1 MASLVTGASGF
12 LGGHLAEALVAQGE
26 EVYVLARS
34 TSSMAHLAHLPVR
47 PIVADLGDIAN
58 LRRAVAP
65 VTRIFHC
72 AACSTDWAPWNTY
85 FSANVTGTENLIE
98 AAQSASRLERFIHV
112 STTDVYGY
120 PATPC
125 DESQPT
131 VDAGLPYNQTKRL
144 GEMAVWKAD
153 AESSLPITIARPAT
167 IYGPRGKDF
176 TKEIAVLLRQRLMA
190 TIDGGRARGGFAFVG
205 NVVDAMLL
213 ASISPNTIGQ
223 AYNLADGTNAS
234 WSEYLRLYAQALG
247 YREPWIELSF
257 ENADRLAKV
266 FEGLHSAL
274 RLPGRPLLT
283 RHAVRLLGV
292 DQEFPAIKAQA
303 DFQFAPAVSLE
314 EGIAR
319 SVAWVRHTQV

>member
-12 LGGHLAEALVAQGE
+12 LGGHLAEALVAEGE
-26 EVYVLARS
+26 EVYVLARA

-47 PIVADLGDIAN
+47 PVVADLNDIAG

-72 AACSTDWAPWNTY
+72 AACSTDWAPWSTY
-85 FSANVTGTENLIE
+85 FSANVTGTENLLQ
-98 AAQSASRLERFIHV
+98 AAAAPRLERFVHV

-125 DESQPT
+125 DETQPT

-144 GEMAVWKAD
+144 GELAVWKAYE
-153 AESSLPITIARPAT
+153 ESGLPITIVRPAT

-176 TKEIAVLLRQRLMA
+176 TIEIAVLLRQRLMA
-190 TIDGGRARGGFAFVG
+190 TIDGGRARGGFAHVC
-205 NVVDAMLL
+205 NVVDAMLQ
-213 ASISPNTIGQ
+213 ASVSRNTVGQ

-234 WSEYLRLYAQALG
+234 WSEYLRLYAQGLGYPGPWIDLSFGNALG
-247 YREPWIELSF
+247 
-257 ENADRLAKV
+257 LAKV

-274 RLPGRPLLT
+274 KLPGRPLLT
-283 RHAVRLLGV
+283 RHAVQLLGI
-292 DQEFPAIKAQA
+292 DQEFPVDKARR
-303 DFQFAPAVSLE
+303 DFGFSPAVSLE

-319 SVAWVRHTQV
+319 SVSWIKHSQI